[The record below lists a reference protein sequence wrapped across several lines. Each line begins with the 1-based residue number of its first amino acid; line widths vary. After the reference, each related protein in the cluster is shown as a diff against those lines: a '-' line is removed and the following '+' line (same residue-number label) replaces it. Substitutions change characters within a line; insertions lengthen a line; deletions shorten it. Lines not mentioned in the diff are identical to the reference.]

1 MLSTNQLDTLKKR
14 LEGDKQAIKDQLNFN
29 NKYNNNDES
38 LRETVD
44 ELSAYDN
51 HPADLGTE
59 LFERERE
66 FALDDH
72 QDQRAYKNKYCT
84 GGH

>member
-1 MLSTNQLDTLKKR
+1 MLATNQLNTLKKR
-14 LEGDKQAIKDQLNFN
+14 LEGDKQAIKGQLNAN
-29 NKYNNNDES
+29 SKYSNNDAS

-66 FALDDH
+66 IALDDH
-72 QDQRAYKNKYCT
+72 QDTRAYKNKYCT

>member
-1 MLSTNQLDTLKKR
+1 MLATNQLDTLKKR
-14 LEGDKQAIKDQLNFN
+14 LEGDKQAIKGQLNFN
-29 NKYNNNDES
+29 NKYNNIDES

-66 FALDDH
+66 IALDDH
-72 QDQRAYKNKYCT
+72 QDTRAYKNKYCT